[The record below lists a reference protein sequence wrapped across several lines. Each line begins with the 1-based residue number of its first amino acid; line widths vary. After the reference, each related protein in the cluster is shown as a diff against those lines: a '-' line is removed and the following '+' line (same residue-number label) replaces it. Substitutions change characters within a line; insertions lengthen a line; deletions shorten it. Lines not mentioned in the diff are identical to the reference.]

1 MGAEDM
7 RAVGRIRGILGKHF
21 LELNDLHIS
30 CTRGVVRVLGTVKR
44 LNAIEGLSEI
54 MPITE
59 KFIHDIKMEI
69 KRLPNIKRVIFVQDD
84 EGS

>member
-30 CTRGVVRVLGTVKR
+30 CTRGVVRILGSVKR

-59 KFIHDIKMEI
+59 KFIHDLKMEI
-69 KRLPNIKRVIFVQDD
+69 KRLPNIRRVIFIQEEV
-84 EGS
+84 ES

>member
-30 CTRGVVRVLGTVKR
+30 CTKGVVRILGSVNR
-44 LNAIEGLSEI
+44 LNAIEGLSELL
-54 MPITE
+54 PITE

-69 KRLPNIKRVIFVQDD
+69 KRLPNIKRVTFVQDD

>member
-30 CTRGVVRVLGTVKR
+30 CTKGVVRILGTVKR

-59 KFIHDIKMEI
+59 RFIHDIKMEI
-69 KRLPNIKRVIFVQDD
+69 KRLPNIKRVTFIQDD